1 MTHPTLFVGIDVA
14 KAKFDV
20 ALLNA
25 EGKYRSKVFPNTP
38 AGHRQFLEW
47 LSKYEA
53 REAHLCM
60 ETTGAYGRD
69 LARLLAQ
76 QQLLVSVVNPAQI
89 HAFGK
94 TELTRAKTDK
104 ADARL
109 IARYCRMHHPGP
121 WVPPSEEI
129 ATLQA
134 LVQRLEDLLALQTME
149 NNRLESAEGPA
160 RESVEAVLA
169 FIEQQIDKVRQQIHS
184 HTDQH
189 PHLKNQ
195 KALLSS
201 IPGIGENTAA
211 TLLAFL
217 SPLDRFRSAK
227 QVVAYAGLNPRIR
240 QSGQW
245 AGKSPIAKAG
255 NALLRKALYLPAVVA
270 KRHNPVIAAFCD
282 RLLAKGKR
290 PMQVVVAAM
299 RKLLH
304 LAFGVLK
311 SGQPFDPDFGL
322 A

>member
-1 MTHPTLFVGIDVA
+1 MTPPTLFVGIDVA

-20 ALLNA
+20 ALLTP
-25 EGKYRSKVFPNTP
+25 EGKYRSKAFPNNP
-38 AGHRQFLEW
+38 VGHQQFVDW
-47 LSKYEA
+47 LDQHAA

-60 ETTGAYGRD
+60 ETTGAYGRA
-69 LARLLAQ
+69 LARFLAQ

-109 IARYCRMHHPGP
+109 IARYCRMHRPAP
-121 WVPPSEEI
+121 WVPPADEI
-129 ATLQA
+129 VVLQA
-134 LVQRLEDLLALQTME
+134 LVQRLDDLLALQTME

-160 RESVEAVLA
+160 RKSVEAVLE
-169 FIEQQIDKVRQQIHS
+169 FIDQQIQMVRLQIETHID
-184 HTDQH
+184 HH
-189 PHLKNQ
+189 PDLQ
-195 KALLSS
+195 KKQELLSS
-201 IPGIGENTAA
+201 IPGIGDNTSD

-217 SPLDRFRSAK
+217 SPLDRFHSAK
-227 QVVAYAGLNPRIR
+227 QVVAYAGLNPSIR

-245 AGKSPIAKAG
+245 AGKTPIAKAG
-255 NALLRKALYLPAVVA
+255 NALLRKALYLPAVTA
-270 KRHNPVIAAFCD
+270 KRHNPLIAAFCD
-282 RLLAKGKR
+282 RLQRNGKR

-311 SGQPFDPDFGL
+311 SGKPFDPEFGI

>member
-14 KAKFDV
+14 KTKFDV

-25 EGKYRSKVFPNTP
+25 EGKYRSKVFPSTP
-38 AGHRQFLEW
+38 VGHQQFLEW
-47 LSKYEA
+47 LTRHDA
-53 REAHLCM
+53 QEAHLCM
-60 ETTGAYGRD
+60 ETTGVYGRD
-69 LARLLAQ
+69 LARFLAQ
-76 QQLLVSVVNPAQI
+76 QQILISVVNPAQI

-94 TELTRAKTDK
+94 TELTRAKMDK

-109 IARYCRMHHPGP
+109 IARYCRMHRPAP
-121 WVPPSEEI
+121 WVPPAEEI
-129 ATLQA
+129 VTLQA

-149 NNRLESAEGPA
+149 NSRLEAAEGPA
-160 RESVEAVLA
+160 RKSVEAVLE
-169 FIEQQIDKVRQQIHS
+169 FVHQQIEMVRLQIEIHIDK
-184 HTDQH
+184 H
-189 PHLKNQ
+189 PDLKNQ
-195 KALLSS
+195 QELLSS
-201 IPGIGENTAA
+201 IPGIGDNTAA

-217 SPLDRFRSAK
+217 SPLERFHSAK

-245 AGKSPIAKAG
+245 AGKTPIAKAG
-255 NALLRKALYLPAVVA
+255 NALLRKSLYLPAVVA
-270 KRHNPVIAAFCD
+270 KRHNPIIASFCD
-282 RLLAKGKR
+282 RLLARGKR

-311 SGQPFDPDFGL
+311 SGKPFNPKLGV

>member
-1 MTHPTLFVGIDVA
+1 MTNPTLFVGIDVA
-14 KAKFDV
+14 KTKFDV

-38 AGHRQFLEW
+38 VGHQQFLEW
-47 LSKYEA
+47 LTRHDA
-53 REAHLCM
+53 QEAHLCM
-60 ETTGAYGRD
+60 ETTGVYGRD
-69 LARLLAQ
+69 LARFLAQ
-76 QQLLVSVVNPAQI
+76 QQILISVVNPAQI

-94 TELTRAKTDK
+94 TELTRAKMDK

-109 IARYCRMHHPGP
+109 IARYCRMHRPAP
-121 WVPPSEEI
+121 WVPPAEEI
-129 ATLQA
+129 VTLQA

-149 NNRLESAEGPA
+149 NNRLEAVEGPA
-160 RESVEAVLA
+160 RKSVEAVLE
-169 FIEQQIDKVRQQIHS
+169 FVHQQIEMVRLQIEIHIDK
-184 HTDQH
+184 H
-189 PHLKNQ
+189 PDLKNQ
-195 KALLSS
+195 QELLSS
-201 IPGIGENTAA
+201 IPGIGDNTAA

-217 SPLDRFRSAK
+217 SPLERFHSAK

-245 AGKSPIAKAG
+245 AGKTPIAKAG
-255 NALLRKALYLPAVVA
+255 NALLRKSLYLPAVVA
-270 KRHNPVIAAFCD
+270 KRHNPIIASFCD
-282 RLLAKGKR
+282 RLLARGKR

-311 SGQPFDPDFGL
+311 SGKPFNPKLGV

>member
-1 MTHPTLFVGIDVA
+1 MTPPTLFVGIDVA

-20 ALLNA
+20 AILTP
-25 EGKYRSKVFPNTP
+25 EGKYRSKAFPNNP
-38 AGHRQFLEW
+38 VGHQQFVDW
-47 LSKYEA
+47 LDQHGA

-60 ETTGAYGRD
+60 EATGAYGRN
-69 LARLLAQ
+69 LARFLAQ

-109 IARYCRMHHPGP
+109 IARYCRMHRPVA
-121 WVPPSEEI
+121 WVPPADEI
-129 ATLQA
+129 VVLQA
-134 LVQRLEDLLALQTME
+134 LVQRLDDLLALQTME

-160 RESVEAVLA
+160 RKSVEAVLE
-169 FIEQQIDKVRQQIHS
+169 FIDQQIQMVRLRIEIHI
-184 HTDQH
+184 DNH
-189 PHLKNQ
+189 PDLQ
-195 KALLSS
+195 KKQELLSS
-201 IPGIGENTAA
+201 IPGIGDNTAA

-217 SPLDRFRSAK
+217 SPLDRFHSVK
-227 QVVAYAGLNPRIR
+227 QVVAYAGLNPSIR

-245 AGKSPIAKAG
+245 AGKTHIAKAG
-255 NALLRKALYLPAVVA
+255 NTLLRKALYLPAVTA
-270 KRHNPVIAAFCD
+270 RRHNPLIAAFCD
-282 RLLAKGKR
+282 RLLLNGKR
-290 PMQVVVAAM
+290 PMQVMVAAM

-311 SGQPFDPDFGL
+311 SGKPFDPEFGF